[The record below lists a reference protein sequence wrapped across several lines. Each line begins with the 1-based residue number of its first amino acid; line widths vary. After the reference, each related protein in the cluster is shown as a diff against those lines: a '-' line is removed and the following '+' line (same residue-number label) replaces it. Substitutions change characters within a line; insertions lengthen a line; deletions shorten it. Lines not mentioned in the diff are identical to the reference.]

1 MAVKSILPNT
11 NLTGVDIRDTLNA
24 NGGSVGDNFTSFFT
38 SGANIN
44 MWSKYKPVISTTLFF
59 DLSLWQSSGFRG
71 DLGDCGLNIKTYSP
85 STFKT
90 AAKAGTTGWSYK
102 IPSGGSS
109 EPMRLGDFRGYC
121 PSAYNPLGGVAS
133 SGLITNGK
141 VTFAVDV
148 AISGTSDTNIT
159 LADIKI
165 GGSNGTSLS
174 NYYFGVFVWNSSQ
187 SYFYT
192 ASSKIGTNA
201 NLTIEVPIT
210 VAGEYNYI
218 PFLSSV
224 AQTTGSD
231 VSATI
236 VSCNKGAQTL
246 KVVSSGTLRKVI
258 PNGTWNASGTGVVGV
273 SATLV
278 NATSAS
284 VTFTGIK
291 IQLRYGSD
299 GASSSLLDT
308 ISYSGSV
315 TVAANSSKTI
325 YFDDITENYNQ
336 SRTYWLA
343 GYADNTTE
351 TTYNQVDEFSPEG

>member
-1 MAVKSILPNT
+1 MAVYDILPDT
-11 NLTGVDIRDTLNA
+11 DLKGVDVRDTLNA

-85 STFKT
+85 STFKS

-102 IPSGGSS
+102 VPTGGTSA
-109 EPMRLGDFRGYC
+109 PMRLGDFRGYC
-121 PSAYNPLGGVAS
+121 PSAYNPLGNIAS
-133 SGLITNGK
+133 SGLISNGN

-174 NYYFGVFVWNSSQ
+174 NYYFGVYVWNNNN

-192 ASSKIGTNA
+192 SSSKIGTSYNM
-201 NLTIEVPIT
+201 TISIPIT
-210 VAGEYNYI
+210 TAGEYNFI

-236 VSCNKGAQTL
+236 VSCNKAAQKLT
-246 KVVSSGTLRKVI
+246 VVSSGSLKKVI
-258 PNGTWNASGTGVVGV
+258 PSGTWNASGTKVIGV
-273 SATLV
+273 SATLI
-278 NATSAS
+278 NDTSAS
-284 VTFTGIK
+284 VTFTGIT

-299 GASSSLLDT
+299 GASSNLLDT
-308 ISYSGSV
+308 VSYNGYV
-315 TVAANSSKTI
+315 TVAAKGNKTI
-325 YFDDITENYNQ
+325 YFSDITESYNQ
-336 SRTYWLA
+336 ARTYWLA
-343 GYADNTTE
+343 GYSAETTE
-351 TTYNQVDEFSPEG
+351 ISYNNVEEYAPEG